1 MRTTGQRV
9 RRFDARTW
17 LVSPK
22 PFRARVWKVA
32 RCGTLFDAVVGL
44 RLMGI
49 GDKVG
54 CGIAVFEGNG

>member
-1 MRTTGQRV
+1 MRTTGQQV

-17 LVSPK
+17 LVSRN

-32 RCGTLFDAVVGL
+32 RCGTLFDAVVRS

-49 GDKVG
+49 GDK
-54 CGIAVFEGNG
+54 